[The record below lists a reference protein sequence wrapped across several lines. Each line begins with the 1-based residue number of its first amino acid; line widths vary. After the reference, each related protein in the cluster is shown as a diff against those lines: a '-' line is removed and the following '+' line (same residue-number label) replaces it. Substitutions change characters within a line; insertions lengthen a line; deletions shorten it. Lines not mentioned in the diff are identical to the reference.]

1 MKHGLHKEIQ
11 TLDSMAEKQQT
22 IASAPA
28 SLRSEIL
35 LVLGLVLS
43 VFLLTSAGFDASEG
57 TYDYRIA
64 HLILTQGALGFATP
78 AEGMF
83 EDGGC
88 TYLAPNGRT
97 YAYHEF
103 GNALFLLPAAAVNIV
118 LEKALTNHLDQ
129 RRMGFVTGFTASLM
143 PVIYCALTIVL
154 FYAMLRISFR
164 KSIATAL
171 TASMA
176 LAFCTFVWT
185 YSRNLYDGVLCMCIL
200 TGAILSLLQFRRTM
214 KLKFFLIAMA
224 LGGLGVVTRL
234 TMALVLPAFL
244 VYLTMVFWKDR
255 KRLIQLVLIGITVLI
270 PFAAWQTYYNHLR
283 TGHWLIA
290 PVMSDQYAS
299 TSGLTGDPVS
309 GMIGLLFMPGKS
321 IFLFIPLALLSIICF
336 RRFMTSYP
344 MEATLAALLSGM
356 WLLIHAKLAADWYG
370 AWGWGPRH
378 FITIAPVL
386 ALPACVC
393 WEWMKESWWRR
404 ILLVGALT
412 WGAVLTVSSIIGNWH
427 FRMALGD
434 AEGRHDAMLWSLSDG
449 QPIDMIKGAL
459 SNLRNIA
466 LHLPGPYLNTY
477 SPINR
482 YASNTVNVW
491 INSAAY
497 AGVPKLLLGAVT
509 LALLAIA
516 SYCLIAL
523 LRIIRKSPEMELLS
537 PHEA

>member
-1 MKHGLHKEIQ
+1 M
-11 TLDSMAEKQQT
+11 DSVTEEYQQS
-22 IASAPA
+22 ASTPA
-28 SLRSEIL
+28 SVRSEIL
-35 LVLGLVLS
+35 LVFGLVLS
-43 VFLLTSAGFDASEG
+43 VFLLTSAGFDTSEG

-103 GNALFLLPAAAVNIV
+103 GNVLFLIPAAAVNVV
-118 LEKALTNHLDQ
+118 LEKALANRLDV
-129 RRMGFVTGFTASLM
+129 RRMGFITGFTASLM
-143 PVIYCALTIVL
+143 PVIYCALTIAL
-154 FYAMLRISFR
+154 FYAMLRIHFH
-164 KSIATAL
+164 KSPNTAL
-171 TASMA
+171 CSSMA

-185 YSRNLYDGVLCMCIL
+185 YSRNLYDGVLCMLIL
-200 TGAILSLLQFRRTM
+200 TGAILSILQFKRTM
-214 KLKFFLIAMA
+214 KIRFFLIAMA
-224 LGGLGVVTRL
+224 LSGLGVITRL
-234 TMALVLPAFL
+234 TMVLVLPAFL

-255 KRLIQLVLIGITVLI
+255 ARLIRLVLIGIAVLI

-283 TGHWLIA
+283 TGDWLIA

-321 IFLFIPLALLSIICF
+321 IFLFIPLALLSVVCF
-336 RRFMTSYP
+336 RRFMASYP
-344 MEATLAALLSGM
+344 AEAVLVAVISGS
-356 WLLIHAKLAADWYG
+356 WLLIHAKLATDWYG

-378 FITIAPVL
+378 FITMAPVL

-393 WEWMKESWWRR
+393 WDWMREGLWRR
-404 ILLVGALT
+404 ILLICSLT
-412 WGAVLTVSSIIGNWH
+412 WGAILSVSSIIGNWH

-434 AEGRHDAMLWSLSDG
+434 AEGRHDAMLWSLTGG
-449 QPIDMIKGAL
+449 QAIDMVEGAI

-466 LHLPGPYLNTY
+466 SHLPGPYLDSY

-491 INSAAY
+491 VNSAAY

-523 LRIIRKSPEMELLS
+523 RQIVRRSSETEFLTSDK
-537 PHEA
+537 A

>member
-1 MKHGLHKEIQ
+1 
-11 TLDSMAEKQQT
+11 LDSMDEKQQRKT
-22 IASAPA
+22 SVPA

-35 LVLGLVLS
+35 LVFGLVLS
-43 VFLLTSAGFDASEG
+43 AFLLTSAGFDTSEG

-103 GNALFLLPAAAVNIV
+103 GNILFLIPAAAVNIV
-118 LEKALTNHLDQ
+118 LEKALVSRFDM
-129 RRMGFVTGFTASLM
+129 RKMGFITGFTASLM
-143 PVIYCALTIVL
+143 PVIYCALTIAL
-154 FYAMLRISFR
+154 FYAMLRIHFDES
-164 KSIATAL
+164 ANTAFC
-171 TASMA
+171 ASMA

-185 YSRNLYDGVLCMCIL
+185 YSRNLYDGVLCMLIL
-200 TGAILSLLQFRRTM
+200 TGAILSMLQFRRTM
-214 KLKFFLIAMA
+214 KIRFFLIAIA
-224 LGGLGVVTRL
+224 LSGLGIITRL
-234 TMALVLPAFL
+234 TMVLVLPAFL
-244 VYLTMVFWKDR
+244 VYLTMVLWKDR
-255 KRLIQLVLIGITVLI
+255 PRLVRLVSIGIAVLI

-321 IFLFIPLALLSIICF
+321 IFLFIPLAMLSVICF
-336 RRFMTSYP
+336 RRFMRSYP
-344 MEATLAALLSGM
+344 VEAVLVAVISGL
-356 WLLIHAKLAADWYG
+356 WLLTHAKLATDWYG

-386 ALPACVC
+386 ALPACAC
-393 WEWMKESWWRR
+393 WDWIKESLWRR
-404 ILLVGALT
+404 ILLICSLAWGAL
-412 WGAVLTVSSIIGNWH
+412 LSVSSIIGNWH

-434 AEGRHDAMLWSLSDG
+434 AEGRHDAMLWSLSGG
-449 QPIDMIKGAL
+449 QPIDMIKGAM

-466 LHLPGPYLNTY
+466 FHLPGPYLESY

-491 INSAAY
+491 VNSAAY
-497 AGVPKLLLGAVT
+497 AGVPKLLLGVVT

-516 SYCLIAL
+516 FYCLFAL
-523 LRIIRKSPEMELLS
+523 RQIVHSSSDTETLTPAK
-537 PHEA
+537 A

>member
-1 MKHGLHKEIQ
+1 M
-11 TLDSMAEKQQT
+11 DSISEKQQQT
-22 IASAPA
+22 TSAPA

-35 LVLGLVLS
+35 LVFGFALS
-43 VFLLTSAGFDASEG
+43 VFLLTSAGFDTSEG

-103 GNALFLLPAAAVNIV
+103 GNALLLLPAAGVNIV
-118 LEKALTNHLDQ
+118 LEKALTNHFDQ
-129 RRMGFVTGFTASLM
+129 RRIGFVTGFTACLM
-143 PVIYCALTIVL
+143 PVIYCALTIAL
-154 FYAMLRISFR
+154 FYAMLRICFY

-171 TASMA
+171 AASMA

-200 TGAILSLLQFRRTM
+200 TGATLTLLQFRRTM
-214 KLKFFLIAMA
+214 KLRFFLIAIA
-224 LGGLGVVTRL
+224 LSGLGVITRL
-234 TMALVLPAFL
+234 TMVLVLPAFL
-244 VYLTMVFWKDR
+244 VYLTMVLWNDR
-255 KRLIQLVLIGITVLI
+255 KRLIRLVLMGIAVLI

-321 IFLFIPLALLSIICF
+321 IFLFIPLALLSIVCF
-336 RRFMTSYP
+336 RRFMASYP
-344 MEATLAALLSGM
+344 IEATLVALLSGM
-356 WLLIHAKLAADWYG
+356 WLLIHAKLATDWYG

-393 WEWMKESWWRR
+393 WDWMKERLWRR
-404 ILLVGALT
+404 ILLICALT
-412 WGAVLTVSSIIGNWH
+412 WGAILSISSIIGNWH

-434 AEGRHDAMLWSLSDG
+434 AEGRHDAMLWSLSGG
-449 QPIDMIKGAL
+449 QPIDMIRGAL

-466 LHLPGPYLNTY
+466 LHLPGPYLITY

-491 INSAAY
+491 MNSAAY
-497 AGVPKLLLGAVT
+497 AGVSKLLLGAVT
-509 LALLAIA
+509 LVSLAIA
-516 SYCLIAL
+516 CYCLIAL
-523 LRIIRKSPEMELLS
+523 RRIIRRSSEMESLS
-537 PHEA
+537 SHKA

>member
-1 MKHGLHKEIQ
+1 
-11 TLDSMAEKQQT
+11 LDSMAEKQPRT
-22 IASAPA
+22 ISAPP
-28 SLRSEIL
+28 SLRCEVL
-35 LVLGLVLS
+35 LVFGLVFS
-43 VFLLTSAGFDASEG
+43 VFLLTSAGFDTSEG

-103 GNALFLLPAAAVNIV
+103 GNVLFLIPAAAINIV
-118 LEKALTNHLDQ
+118 LEKTLANHFDA

-143 PVIYCALTIVL
+143 PVIYCALTIAL
-154 FYAMLRISFR
+154 FYAMLRISFN
-164 KSIATAL
+164 KSVDSAL
-171 TASMA
+171 KASMA

-200 TGAILSLLQFRRTM
+200 TGAILSLLEFRRTLKM
-214 KLKFFLIAMA
+214 KFFLAAMA
-224 LGGLGVVTRL
+224 LGGLGVITRL

-244 VYLTMVFWKDR
+244 VYLTMVFWKDGR
-255 KRLIQLVLIGITVLI
+255 RLIQLVLIGVVVLI
-270 PFAAWQTYYNHLR
+270 PFAAWQMYYNHLR
-283 TGHWLIA
+283 TGHMLIA

-299 TSGLTGDPVS
+299 TSGLTGDPLS
-309 GMIGLLFMPGKS
+309 GMVGLLFMPGKS
-321 IFLFIPLALLSIICF
+321 IFLFIPLTLLSIVCF
-336 RRFMTSYP
+336 RRFMASYP
-344 MEATLAALLSGM
+344 IEATLVALLSGM
-356 WLLIHAKLAADWYG
+356 WLLIHAKLATDWYG

-386 ALPACVC
+386 ALPACAC
-393 WEWMKESWWRR
+393 WDWMKERLWRR
-404 ILLVGALT
+404 ILLICALI
-412 WGAVLTVSSIIGNWH
+412 WGAILSLASIIGNWH

-434 AEGRHDAMLWSLSDG
+434 AEGRHDALLWSLSGG
-449 QPIDMIKGAL
+449 QPIDMIRSAL

-466 LHLPGPYLNTY
+466 LHRPGPYLDTY

-482 YASNTVNVW
+482 YASNTVNIW

-497 AGVPKLLLGAVT
+497 AGVSKLLLGAVT
-509 LALLAIA
+509 VTLLATA
-516 SYCLIAL
+516 CYCLVTL
-523 LRIIRKSPEMELLS
+523 LRISRNPGMGDLS
-537 PHEA
+537 PTSD

>member
-1 MKHGLHKEIQ
+1 
-11 TLDSMAEKQQT
+11 LDSKAVNEKRIT
-22 IASAPA
+22 SAPA
-28 SLRSEIL
+28 TLRSEVL
-35 LVLGLVLS
+35 LVLGLFLS
-43 VFLLTSAGFDASEG
+43 VFLLTSAGFDTSEG

-103 GNALFLLPAAAVNIV
+103 GNALFLIPAAAVNIM
-118 LEKALTNHLDQ
+118 LEKALANHFDT
-129 RRMGFVTGFTASLM
+129 RRMGFITGFTASLM
-143 PVIYCALTIVL
+143 PVIYCALTISL
-154 FYAMLRISFR
+154 FFAMLRISFN
-164 KSIATAL
+164 KSANTAL
-171 TASMA
+171 KASMA

-200 TGAILSLLQFRRTM
+200 TGAILSLLQFRRTLKM
-214 KLKFFLIAMA
+214 KFFLVAMA
-224 LGGLGVVTRL
+224 LGGLGVITRL
-234 TMALVLPAFL
+234 TMALILPAFL

-255 KRLIQLVLIGITVLI
+255 KRLIQLVLIGISVLI
-270 PFAAWQTYYNHLR
+270 PFAAWQIYYNHLR

-321 IFLFIPLALLSIICF
+321 IFLFIPLTLLSIVCF
-336 RRFMTSYP
+336 RRFMANYLI
-344 MEATLAALLSGM
+344 EATFVALLSGM
-356 WLLIHAKLAADWYG
+356 WLLVHAKLATDWYG

-386 ALPACVC
+386 ALPTCVC
-393 WEWMKESWWRR
+393 WDWMKERLWRR
-404 ILLVGALT
+404 ILLICALT
-412 WGAVLTVSSIIGNWH
+412 WGGILSVASIIGNWH

-434 AEGRHDAMLWSLSDG
+434 AEGRHDAMLWSLSGG
-449 QPIDMIKGAL
+449 QPIDMIRGAL
-459 SNLRNIA
+459 SNLRNVA
-466 LHLPGPYLNTY
+466 LHLPGPYLDTY

-509 LALLAIA
+509 LALLAVA

-523 LRIIRKSPEMELLS
+523 QQIIHRSSEMES
-537 PHEA
+537 PSRARGVSRTI